1 MAAIAHL
8 QMAMAPAATPQI
20 CHLLPL
26 LSTILRPHHM
36 AETWAVEALIQT
48 AVPRRK
54 INQAVSQAMPQH
66 GNVWVPPH
74 LLIATNIM
82 MKVSA
87 AYMTVHLLL
96 VNTVMA
102 LILIVQGAALHHM
115 QAGKAKAAVVVA
127 VAIAGACT
135 AQPMPLIQS
144 VPVKLR

>member
-1 MAAIAHL
+1 
-8 QMAMAPAATPQI
+8 
-20 CHLLPL
+20 
-26 LSTILRPHHM
+26 
-36 AETWAVEALIQT
+36 
-48 AVPRRK
+48 
-54 INQAVSQAMPQH
+54 
-66 GNVWVPPH
+66 
-74 LLIATNIM
+74 M